1 MASNSKIPSKAMEKR
16 VLKTGKVAQEDIDEY
31 IAQVGP
37 ETLKSMGINPSN
49 IEEYIKNIVE
59 LGRKEKK
66 KLPKK
71 SKIEPN
77 DSIVVAN
84 QKDELAKVSLKEES
98 KNSSGSGSNT
108 AEQQSFRSFGIK
120 LLGAGSF
127 AFNKMFP
134 ALGTLITALEK
145 KLAKRN
151 EDLKTVNA
159 SNQENARQ
167 VSRSSIFLSRIS
179 EAQLTTNELLE
190 KIVAAV
196 TTNNNLNA
204 QLVQG
209 TTPDTNPKAGGGRE
223 PGSNATDKRSS
234 VPNTGQPRATKT
246 SASAVIPTA
255 TAGFEGSSGYSIP
268 TNNTM
273 SGSNI
278 TFAVKQNI
286 TPNNVGTSFSN
297 IAMPSISLADKKPS
311 QIDQP
316 LTAQLNDLIGGIP
329 ATSRAKVETPSSQ
342 ELPKSELFV
351 NRALNVKP
359 MGVAP
364 RDYKSK
370 SSQQFNTTIAPPM
383 VSTSAT
389 AAAVSAVATMSE
401 SNAPAAVAIPA
412 VTSTSGSTPAAAIRT
427 APVAATTGGAPAAVA
442 GTSNQI
448 QNIVQKITQEF
459 PNVNVTSALRPGDAN
474 SQHGHGNAVDLSL
487 RGLPQEQRATLV
499 QNLTAGKYGNVGG
512 LGTYNATG
520 DLLHVDT
527 RSGSKMAWG
536 PNRSKTSLNQTPQW
550 FQAAVNPWMSGST
563 MTAGGEQDPRPG
575 GGQMA
580 TPAASKPSSG
590 AQVAQ
595 ASIRSEVTTMQSQQV
610 LSPTNESPQPPAI
623 PIGSTGQAATSIDP
637 NEPGPVEPADA
648 AQRYAKLFN
657 MAA

>member
-16 VLKTGKVAQEDIDEY
+16 VLKTGKVTQEDIDEY

-37 ETLKSMGINPSN
+37 ETLKGMGIDQSN

-71 SKIEPN
+71 SKIEPD

-246 SASAVIPTA
+246 SASAVIPSNLTE
-255 TAGFEGSSGYSIP
+255 TTSSSGYSIP
-268 TNNTM
+268 TQNAM
-273 SGSNI
+273 GSSNI
-278 TFAVKQNI
+278 TFDLKQEI
-286 TPNNVGTSFSN
+286 TSRGTGTGLGN
-297 IAMPSISLADKKPS
+297 LAMPALTLINKSPA
-311 QIDQP
+311 QTDQP
-316 LTAQLNDLIGGIP
+316 LPAQLNDLIKGISNSGRAEKEP
-329 ATSRAKVETPSSQ
+329 ASAQ
-342 ELPKSELFV
+342 ELPKSEVFV
-351 NRALNVKP
+351 NKALNVKP
-359 MGVAP
+359 NGFAP
-364 RDYKSK
+364 RVGKTE
-370 SSQQFNTTIAPPM
+370 SSQQFNTAITPP
-383 VSTSAT
+383 V
-389 AAAVSAVATMSE
+389 V
-401 SNAPAAVAIPA
+401 
-412 VTSTSGSTPAAAIRT
+412 STPAAVVAT
-427 APVAATTGGAPAAVA
+427 APVAATTSGSAPAAVA

-459 PNVNVTSALRPGDAN
+459 PNVNVTSALRPGDTN
-474 SQHGHGNAVDLSL
+474 SQHARGNAADLSL
-487 RGLPQEQRATLV
+487 RGLPQEQRAALV
-499 QNLTAGKYGNVGG
+499 QNLTAGRYGNVGG

-536 PNRSKTSLNQTPQW
+536 PDRSRASLNQTPQW
-550 FQAAVNPWMSGST
+550 FQAAVNPWMGGST
-563 MTAGGEQDPRPG
+563 MTAGGEREPRPG
-575 GGQMA
+575 GDQMA

-595 ASIRSEVTTMQSQQV
+595 ASIRSEVTTMQSQQA

-623 PIGSTGQAATSIDP
+623 PTGSTGQAATSIDP